1 MERLDYGS
9 EVAVD
14 PFQYRKE
21 AENSGQA
28 WYGVALCWQGFLA
41 EAVSAAYNSREV
53 QRAPLLSNFQRRIA
67 KNTSHLI
74 H

>member
-28 WYGVALCWQGFLA
+28 WYGVALSWQGFLA
-41 EAVSAAYNSREV
+41 EAVRFELTDGFPSPVFKTGAIDHSATLPV
-53 QRAPLLSNFQRRIA
+53 PGF
-67 KNTSHLI
+67 
-74 H
+74 